1 MRANEPDIDL
11 RLDRSKREFE
21 PGELLTG
28 SFRVLRWQNLGLS
41 AVELS
46 VLWHTAGKGDEDIG
60 VLHFFRVPLEPVPET
75 DIANPQL
82 FKVKLPAS
90 PLSYD
95 GFIVKVRWLVRLRL
109 FYLGG
114 REQACEVAFRL
125 GSVPTAQGLSTGDGA
140 VAIGETAQP

>member
-1 MRANEPDIDL
+1 MSVNEAEVDL
-11 RLDRSKREFE
+11 RLDRSKRAFE

-28 SFRVLRWQNLGLS
+28 SFRVLRWQNLGLR

-60 VLHFFRVPLEPVPET
+60 VLHFHRVALEPSPEV

-82 FKVKLPAS
+82 FTVQLPAS

-95 GFIVKVRWLVRLRL
+95 GVVVKIRWLVRLRL
-109 FYLGG
+109 FFLRG
-114 REQACEVAFRL
+114 RQQTHEVAFHL
-125 GSVPTAQGLSTGDGA
+125 GSVHPALSESAADA
-140 VAIGETAQP
+140 NSME

>member
-1 MRANEPDIDL
+1 MRGNEPDVDL
-11 RLDRSKREFE
+11 RLDRGKREFE

-28 SFRVLRWQNLGLS
+28 NFRVLRWQNLDLS

-82 FKVKLPAS
+82 FKVKLPTS

-95 GFIVKVRWLVRLRL
+95 GFVVKVQWIVRLRL
-109 FYLGG
+109 FFPRS
-114 REQACEVAFRL
+114 REQAHEIAFRL
-125 GSVPTAQGLSTGDGA
+125 GSVPPAQGLSTGDGA
-140 VAIGETAQP
+140 VAAGETAQP